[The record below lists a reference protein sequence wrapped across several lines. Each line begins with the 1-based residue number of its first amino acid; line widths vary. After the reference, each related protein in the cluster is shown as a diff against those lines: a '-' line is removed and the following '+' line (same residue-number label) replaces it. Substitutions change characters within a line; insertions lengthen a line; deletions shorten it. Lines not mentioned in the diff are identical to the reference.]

1 MKQTRFYS
9 IYEQMIGKKRIL
21 YTKSLAR
28 GISVYGENLV
38 KESGDEYR
46 EWDATRSKLA
56 SFIFKGA
63 DQISVKPG
71 DVVLYLGASTGT
83 TVSHVSDIVGSDGFI
98 FAVDSAH
105 RVMRNLIFLAEQRTN
120 IAPIIAD
127 ANKPEEYIDKMCEA
141 DFLYQDVAQKNQVE
155 IFLKNSDIF
164 LKQSGFAML
173 AVKARSV
180 DVTKQPK
187 E

>member
-1 MKQTRFYS
+1 
-9 IYEQMIGKKRIL
+9 
-21 YTKSLAR
+21 
-28 GISVYGENLV
+28 
-38 KESGDEYR
+38 
-46 EWDATRSKLA
+46 
-56 SFIFKGA
+56 
-63 DQISVKPG
+63 
-71 DVVLYLGASTGT
+71 
-83 TVSHVSDIVGSDGFI
+83 
-98 FAVDSAH
+98 
-105 RVMRNLIFLAEQRTN
+105 MRNLIFLAEQRTN

-187 E
+187 EIFQNVKNELEKRMKIIDFRLLEPFQKDHCMFLCKK